1 MLVENFS
8 WNKWKIDGS
17 GLIFYTLLA
26 TQYWSRC
33 NFITIFQINFLSY
46 FFFFLYS
53 IYIFLIKYYDVL
65 NTWNKQKK
73 KKTLFKNKLVTII
86 FSYVITIIYGKGINQ
101 DIAIQSHS
109 ILFYVALWNA
119 AVLINSLDMLFFR
132 VFVKQ
137 IMKYSVSGIN
147 E

>member
-1 MLVENFS
+1 V
-8 WNKWKIDGS
+8 
-17 GLIFYTLLA
+17 
-26 TQYWSRC
+26 
-33 NFITIFQINFLSY
+33 
-46 FFFFLYS
+46 
-53 IYIFLIKYYDVL
+53 
-65 NTWNKQKK
+65 KQTKK
-73 KKTLFKNKLVTII
+73 KKKLFKNKLVTII